1 MCACACELGR
11 AGFCLSHN
19 VTLEEEAGRASCTF
33 LPPLVSSS
41 PPAPASSGSALRRHL
56 HNKSP
61 QVLGGERAG
70 RAPVTRAPRRQTC
83 RADPRKSHRH
93 PNGTRQQI
101 LLPSTLSSP
110 TIAGLPPSAP
120 GCDPGGHLPSQ
131 PLGKSQS
138 GSPMEGESKNLISP
152 LKPIS
157 PTPHTSG
164 RDCLGQR
171 RGRGVPCAPL
181 CA

>member
-1 MCACACELGR
+1 MGKIGVQGGGCGASAGQAGEQGVLRLSGLARGCALSLRSPRAPVRKGRLASSGAPGQRRRPGPVCACACELRR

-70 RAPVTRAPRRQTC
+70 RAPVTRAPR
-83 RADPRKSHRH
+83 
-93 PNGTRQQI
+93 
-101 LLPSTLSSP
+101 
-110 TIAGLPPSAP
+110 
-120 GCDPGGHLPSQ
+120 
-131 PLGKSQS
+131 
-138 GSPMEGESKNLISP
+138 
-152 LKPIS
+152 
-157 PTPHTSG
+157 
-164 RDCLGQR
+164 
-171 RGRGVPCAPL
+171 
-181 CA
+181 